1 MFFEDFKEMCNILI
15 TPFEIILYLDYRKKF
30 YEQYGDVRILIKDKK
45 EGISISKPS
54 NKENLVYSFLQERCE
69 KSKLLQQNQELLDF
83 KNFMH
88 NLPDY
93 TIVNS
98 TKDANYTVLLFL
110 AILDRSEICEFMK
123 RLTDT

>member
-98 TKDANYTVLLFL
+98 TKDANYTVLLL
-110 AILDRSEICEFMK
+110 
-123 RLTDT
+123 